1 MTVRSPTESEMG
13 TPPAGRRAPAPAG
26 RGRGVFLCALSVL
39 VLSTPACASKQDIRQ
54 LREVLVAGLQ
64 RQDAAL
70 ADLAREL
77 EALQDT
83 VEIQSDMVVDTRGGL
98 ARELRQIQ
106 GQMSRLTELTGQIQ
120 RTLAALRDQMSDLER
135 PAVGTLRPPARDSTL
150 VGNPIAGGGD
160 ADQAWN
166 TARSQFNRGQLAT
179 AKFAFEHFVQIYPE
193 HENAPL
199 ALYLLGDIL
208 EQEGRLEE
216 AVQGFLR
223 VGELFPTYDRVSQ
236 SLYRVGALYVLLGDP
251 GQAEEYLRR
260 VIATYPDTGAAA
272 LAQEKLR
279 EIGG

>member
-1 MTVRSPTESEMG
+1 M
-13 TPPAGRRAPAPAG
+13 
-26 RGRGVFLCALSVL
+26 LSVL
-39 VLSTPACASKQDIRQ
+39 VLGTPGCSSKQDIRQ
-54 LREVLVAGLQ
+54 LREVLVDGLQ
-64 RQDAAL
+64 RHDAAL

-106 GQMSRLTELTGQIQ
+106 GQVSRLTELTGQIQ
-120 RTLAALRDQMSDLER
+120 RTLAALRDQMDDLER
-135 PAVGTLRPPARDSTL
+135 SAVGTVRPPGSDSTL
-150 VGNPIAGGGD
+150 VGDPIAAGD
-160 ADQAWN
+160 DGDQAWN
-166 TARSQFNRGQLAT
+166 TAQSQFNRGQLGT

-216 AVQGFLR
+216 ALQGFLR
-223 VGELFPTYDRVSQ
+223 VGELFPASDRVSQ
-236 SLYRVGALYVLLGDP
+236 ALYRVGALYVLLGDQD
-251 GQAEEYLRR
+251 QARQYLRR

>member
-1 MTVRSPTESEMG
+1 MTVRSPTESEMS

-39 VLSTPACASKQDIRQ
+39 VLSTTACASKQDIRQ

-150 VGNPIAGGGD
+150 VGNPIAGGDD
-160 ADQAWN
+160 ADLAWN
-166 TARSQFNRGQLAT
+166 TARSQFNRGQLGT

-223 VGELFPTYDRVSQ
+223 VGELFPTSDRVPQ

-260 VIATYPDTGAAA
+260 VVATYPDTGAAA

>member
-1 MTVRSPTESEMG
+1 MS
-13 TPPAGRRAPAPAG
+13 TPSAGPRGPAPAG
-26 RGRGVFLCALSVL
+26 RGRGVFLWALTLLVLGTSACATKKDVRGLRDVL
-39 VLSTPACASKQDIRQ
+39 VDGI
-54 LREVLVAGLQ
+54 Q

-83 VEIQSDMVVDTRGGL
+83 VEIQSDMVVDSRGGL

-106 GQMSRLTELTGQIQ
+106 NQVSRLTELTGEIQ
-120 RTLAALRDQMSDLER
+120 RTLAALRDQMNEFER
-135 PAVGTLRPPARDSTL
+135 PADRAGRPQDRDSTL
-150 VGNPIAGGGD
+150 VGNPVVLGD
-160 ADQAWN
+160 DPDQAWDA
-166 TARSQFNRGQLAT
+166 ARSQFNRGQLGT
-179 AKFAFEHFVQIYPE
+179 ARIAFERFVQIYPE

-199 ALYLLGDIL
+199 ALYLMGDIL

-223 VGELFPTYDRVSQ
+223 VGELFPTSDRVSQ
-236 SLYRVGALYVLLGDP
+236 ALYRVGALYVLLGDQD
-251 GQAEEYLRR
+251 QARQYLMR
-260 VIATYPDTGAAA
+260 VIATYPDSGAAA

>member
-1 MTVRSPTESEMG
+1 
-13 TPPAGRRAPAPAG
+13 
-26 RGRGVFLCALSVL
+26 VL
-39 VLSTPACASKQDIRQ
+39 VLSTTACASKQDIRQ

-150 VGNPIAGGGD
+150 VGNPIAGGDD

-166 TARSQFNRGQLAT
+166 TARSQFNRGQLGT

-223 VGELFPTYDRVSQ
+223 VGELFPTSDRVPQ

-260 VIATYPDTGAAA
+260 VVATYPDTGAAA